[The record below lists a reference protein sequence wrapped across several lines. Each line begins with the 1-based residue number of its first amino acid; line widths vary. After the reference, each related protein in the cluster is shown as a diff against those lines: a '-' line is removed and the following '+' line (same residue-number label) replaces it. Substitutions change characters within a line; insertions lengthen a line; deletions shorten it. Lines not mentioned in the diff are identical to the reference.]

1 MANVSSSNGL
11 EKYPKLRFPG
21 FEEPWTETAFSSF
34 SAINPKSENLPDKFI
49 YIDLESVL
57 SGELQSEKIE
67 FAQTAPSRAQR
78 TLIKNDVLF
87 QTVRPYQQNNY
98 FYTNTNINNLP
109 CVASTGYAVFR
120 TKNNAKFL
128 YALIHT
134 NSFLAD
140 ILKRCTGSNYPSIN
154 GYDIENITIF
164 YPSLQEQEKIGDF
177 MSLIDKKIRKT
188 KLLIKALKKYK
199 RGVINSIFS
208 QNVKLG
214 SCKTTWTI
222 KTLSDLCCEF
232 KSGRN
237 ISPTLIHDTGFF
249 PVYGGN
255 GIRGY
260 CDNFSHNGE
269 YVIVGRQGA
278 LCGNVRLIQGQ
289 NYLSEHAIAVRANEE
304 NETKFLLYL
313 FSYMRLGQY
322 SDQGAQP
329 GLSVNK
335 LLRLKCAV
343 PNKKVQAKIAEWL
356 LKIDS
361 YITTHE
367 KIETCLLEQRKAL
380 LQRLFI

>member
-1 MANVSSSNGL
+1 M
-11 EKYPKLRFPG
+11 RFPG

-199 RGVINSIFS
+199 RGVSKAIFTQKIS
-208 QNVKLG
+208 LSGCRNTWYRCNLADAITLQSGQDFPPYDYNDKGEGIPYMTGASCIEDGLTVVSRWTTTPKCFAYKGDTLLVCKGSGSGAVVKLTQEKVHIARQFMALRANDKMTQNF
-214 SCKTTWTI
+214 CFFLI
-222 KTLSDLCCEF
+222 EYLSD
-232 KSGRN
+232 KMKRAATG
-237 ISPTLIHDTGFF
+237 LIE
-249 PVYGGN
+249 
-255 GIRGY
+255 GIDRKTVL
-260 CDNFSHNGE
+260 DQSIILPSIWE
-269 YVIVGRQGA
+269 Q
-278 LCGNVRLIQGQ
+278 
-289 NYLSEHAIAVRANEE
+289 EKIA
-304 NETKFLLYL
+304 KFL
-313 FSYMRLGQY
+313 SCI
-322 SDQGAQP
+322 
-329 GLSVNK
+329 VNK
-335 LLRLKCAV
+335 ITQESVCLSQIEQLK
-343 PNKKVQAKIAEWL
+343 K
-356 LKIDS
+356 S
-361 YITTHE
+361 
-367 KIETCLLEQRKAL
+367 L
-380 LQRLFI
+380 LQQLFI

>member
-1 MANVSSSNGL
+1 MSNGL

-199 RGVINSIFS
+199 RGLRQQVFPQKGETTPKLRFAGFTVPWEQHKVKNIAPLQRGFDLPTSQIEEGIYPVIMSNGIGGYHSHFKVKGPGIITGRSGTIGKLHYIESDYWPHNTTLWITDFYGNNQKFIYYMYQHLDLSRFS
-208 QNVKLG
+208 TG
-214 SCKTTWTI
+214 S
-222 KTLSDLCCEF
+222 
-232 KSGRN
+232 GV
-237 ISPTLIHDTGFF
+237 PTLNRND
-249 PVYGGN
+249 V
-255 GIRGY
+255 
-260 CDNFSHNGE
+260 HNE
-269 YVIVGRQGA
+269 LVWIPSVREQERISEH
-278 LCGNVRLIQGQ
+278 LTNLDRLIT
-289 NYLSEHAIAVRANEE
+289 LH
-304 NETKFLLYL
+304 
-313 FSYMRLGQY
+313 
-322 SDQGAQP
+322 
-329 GLSVNK
+329 
-335 LLRLKCAV
+335 
-343 PNKKVQAKIAEWL
+343 
-356 LKIDS
+356 
-361 YITTHE
+361 
-367 KIETCLLEQRKAL
+367 QRKLSKFQTLKSAL
-380 LQRLFI
+380 LQQLFI